1 MKMIR
6 GSSGAT
12 IADYGSYSSNC
23 TLGQKPYKIPVNS
36 LSDVQ
41 LYAEIGGQP
50 DTIQYQLIHTC
61 GGGGIE
67 TIIPGSYVAGQDTND
82 RWYGVFKNFTGA
94 SPICFVIAITV
105 DYGGTERIFFSEEYC
120 VETNCGQSLD
130 LIKGC
135 YGNLDNLISY
145 NCQGIYFGVHAGE
158 ETALG
163 DTTLTYKHQLFLRG
177 VEVTLSNIKNTFKQG
192 RTRNFRTE
200 KEKIYQFFAELVPEW
215 YIPEVDAVFY
225 RGEVYV
231 GDTKY
236 LVNETAFEKV
246 EECKKQW
253 KPTATF
259 KDSCFQSFSCEADP
273 CGPPA
278 EEESVIESGTESPG
292 SGESPAVTGPGR
304 VENRFPI
311 TDNGRINSVSFNG
324 PVQYVDG
331 IDFPLFETEEGE
343 FEIMEVD
350 FGTSNMIVGCTGS
363 VTQPAQ
369 VFVRDSMGTLQTQ
382 VWTGTGSYVF
392 PGVIINSGAW
402 LAGIEPTS

>member
-61 GGGGIE
+61 GPSGGTIE
-67 TIIPGSYVAGQDTND
+67 PIFPDSYVAGQDTND
-82 RWYGVFKNFTGA
+82 AWYGVFKNFTGA
-94 SPICFVIAITV
+94 TPTCFVIAITV
-105 DYGGTERIFFSEEYC
+105 DYGGNEIIFFSEEYC
-120 VETNCGQSLD
+120 VETNCGSTMP

-135 YGNLDNLISY
+135 YGNLDNLLSY
-145 NCQGIYFGVHAGE
+145 NCQGIYFGVPAGDSI
-158 ETALG
+158 G
-163 DTTLTYKHQLFLRG
+163 DITLTYKHQLFLRG
-177 VEVTLSNIKNTFKQG
+177 VEVTLSSIKNTFKQG

-200 KEKIYQFFAELVPEW
+200 KEKIYQFMAELVPEW

-225 RGEVYV
+225 RGEVFV

-259 KDSCFQSFSCEADP
+259 KDSCFQSFSCEANPCDP
-273 CGPPA
+273 P
-278 EEESVIESGTESPG
+278 VIESEIPESGEESG
-292 SGESPAVTGPGR
+292 SGESENPTDVYIINLSGAGVVIEDVTGIAG
-304 VENRFPI
+304 F
-311 TDNGRINSVSFNG
+311 TLDD
-324 PVQYVDG
+324 PVLG
-331 IDFPLFETEEGE
+331 GGNT
-343 FEIMEVD
+343 
-350 FGTSNMIVGCTGS
+350 FGTHTAFTGVIG
-363 VTQPAQ
+363 VTI
-369 VFVRDSMGTLQTQ
+369 SGTPVSGSLSLRKNG
-382 VWTGTGSYVF
+382 VLLECNNIGAAGSYGF
-392 PGVIINSGAW
+392 ASQTFLEDDIIQVRWFGGAC
-402 LAGIEPTS
+402 